1 MNAFV
6 QFLRSITGLFRWWV
20 VVMPWESAVR
30 VWLGRHSMILGP
42 GVHLRVPVLHAIYK
56 QSVRLR
62 VMNLTVQTVTTRD
75 GKTVTLSAAV
85 AFVISD
91 ILRLYESVHD
101 FGNSLGNLALSAIA
115 EYVQAHDGSD
125 CVPGKIQAAAAEAID
140 GARFGLSEMQVF
152 ITDFAFVR
160 TYRLISD
167 QRWGVFSGAQDVQT
181 THADGEPREQ

>member
-30 VWLGRHSMILGP
+30 VWMGKHPTVIGP
-42 GVHLRVPVLHAIYK
+42 GVHLRVPIAHAVYK

-85 AFVISD
+85 GFVISD
-91 ILRLYESVHD
+91 ILMLYQSVHD
-101 FGNSLGNLALSAIA
+101 FGNSLGNLVLSAIA
-115 EYVQAHDGSD
+115 EYVQSHDALECTPQRIAPAVASALDGS
-125 CVPGKIQAAAAEAID
+125 
-140 GARFGLSEMQVF
+140 RFGLSDMQVF

-160 TYRLISD
+160 TYRFITD
-167 QRWGVFSGAQDVQT
+167 QRWGVFSGSQDVQT
-181 THADGEPREQ
+181 TYADGEPKPE